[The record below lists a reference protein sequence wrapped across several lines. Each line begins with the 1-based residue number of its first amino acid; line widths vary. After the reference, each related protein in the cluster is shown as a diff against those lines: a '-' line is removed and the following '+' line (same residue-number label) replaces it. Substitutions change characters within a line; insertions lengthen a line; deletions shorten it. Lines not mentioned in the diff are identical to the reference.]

1 MPHPRLPPTASSVG
15 RKIGRLVLT
24 TTFAALLLAGIALLV
39 YEARTYREAWVSDLT
54 TQAEIL
60 ARSSAPALAFEDP
73 QTARANLALLQARE
87 GVDAAAIFKADG
99 SLFASY
105 TRNSADVAP
114 SLPPWRG
121 NRVEGGKLLL
131 AQPIVENGETLG
143 TVYLSARYDLAQRI
157 RDYLLILGAVMLGAL
172 LVALIVSARLQ
183 RTITEPIAALTQAT
197 RKVIDE
203 RDFSE
208 RVKKTTDDEI
218 GTLVD
223 GFNSMLGEVG
233 ERAEALREAD
243 RRKDEFLATLA
254 HELRNPL
261 APMVNAIA
269 ILRRPGVSPDITER
283 AHGMMERQLAQMV
296 RLVDDLLDVARITT
310 GKLTIHKQSAELAAI
325 VRSAVETARPLI
337 DSRRHEL
344 RVELPAEP
352 VYLNADATRLAQ
364 VFSNLLNN
372 AAKYT
377 DEGGHIQLTA
387 QVEERD
393 AVVEIRDDGIG
404 IAPEMLPRVFEMF
417 AQADNSIERKQ
428 SGLGVGLTLARRFIE
443 LHGGSIE
450 AHSSG
455 LRRGSSF
462 RVRLP
467 VMAALASHNR
477 GSGASKGS
485 GDPDA
490 LRILLVDDNVDFVS
504 SLAVLLQTLGH
515 EVRVAHDARDA
526 LAAADEFAPDFAFLD
541 IGLPEVSGYELA
553 AQLRASPRT
562 AATTLVAVSGWGQE
576 KDRERSQ
583 QAGFALHLVKP
594 VEFEKIQAVLS
605 QLPPGR

>member
-1 MPHPRLPPTASSVG
+1 MSHPRLPPTGSSVG
-15 RKIGRLVLT
+15 RKIMRLVLT
-24 TTFAALLLAGIALLV
+24 TTFAALVVAGIALLV
-39 YEARTYREAWVSDLT
+39 YEANAYRESWVSDLS
-54 TQAEIL
+54 TQADIL
-60 ARSSAPALAFEDP
+60 ARSTAPALAFEDP
-73 QTARANLALLQARE
+73 ESAQANLALLQARE
-87 GVDAAAIFKADG
+87 EVDAAAIFRNDG
-99 SLFASY
+99 SRLASY
-105 TRNSADVAP
+105 TRNPAAAPPDVPA
-114 SLPPWRG
+114 WRG
-121 NRVEGGKLLL
+121 NRVEGGRLML
-131 AQPIVENGETLG
+131 AQPIVENEETLG

-157 RDYLLILGAVMLGAL
+157 RDYLLILGAVMLAAL

-197 RKVIDE
+197 RKVVDE
-203 RDFSE
+203 RDFSG
-208 RVKKTTDDEI
+208 RVRKTTDDEI

-269 ILRRPGVSPDITER
+269 IVRRPGVGADIAER

-310 GKLTIHKQSAELAAI
+310 GKLTIHKQSAELATI
-325 VRSAVETARPLI
+325 VRGAVETVRPLI
-337 DSRRHEL
+337 DSKRHEL
-344 RVELPAEP
+344 RIELPTEP
-352 VYLNADATRLAQ
+352 VFLNADATRLAQ

-377 DEGGHIQLTA
+377 DEGGHIQLIA
-387 QVEERD
+387 EVQERD
-393 AVVEIRDDGIG
+393 VLVEIRDDGIG
-404 IAPEMLPRVFEMF
+404 IGPEMLPRIFEMF
-417 AQADNSIERKQ
+417 AQADHSIERKQ
-428 SGLGVGLTLARRFIE
+428 AGLGVGLTLARRLVE

-450 AHSSG
+450 ARSPGVRS
-455 LRRGSSF
+455 GSSF

-467 VMAALASHNR
+467 VMAALTAGGRHA
-477 GSGASKGS
+477 GSTKGASERDS
-485 GDPDA
+485 

-504 SLAVLLQTLGH
+504 SLALLLQTLGH
-515 EVRVAHDARDA
+515 DVRVSHEARSA
-526 LAAADEFAPDFAFLD
+526 LVTAEEFAPDFAFLD
-541 IGLPEVSGYELA
+541 IGLPEISGYQLA

-562 AATTLVAVSGWGQE
+562 MHTTLVAVSGWGQE
-576 KDRERSQ
+576 KDRERSH

-594 VEFEKIQAVLS
+594 VEFEKIEAVLH
-605 QLPPGR
+605 QLAPGR